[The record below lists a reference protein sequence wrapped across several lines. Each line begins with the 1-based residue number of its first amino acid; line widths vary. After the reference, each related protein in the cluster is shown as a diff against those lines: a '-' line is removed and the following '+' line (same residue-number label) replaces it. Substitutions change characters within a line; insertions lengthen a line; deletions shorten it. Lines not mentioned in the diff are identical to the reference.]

1 MFSKEDFEKT
11 VCFSSSAKSL
21 NVSDSN
27 SRLRAFM
34 RAYKTVV
41 CERLSVCL
49 CGSIARADVGVSKN
63 SKRGHR
69 SQETPRGKL
78 SSIFSRS
85 SSMKMKHPILSKA
98 TFGEFNWLSLLL

>member
-41 CERLSVCL
+41 SERLSVCL

-63 SKRGHR
+63 SKRGLSAH
-69 SQETPRGKL
+69 QETPRGKL

-85 SSMKMKHPILSKA
+85 CSMKMKHPILSKA
-98 TFGEFNWLSLLL
+98 TFGEIKKRSS

>member
-69 SQETPRGKL
+69 SQGNP
-78 SSIFSRS
+78 SR
-85 SSMKMKHPILSKA
+85 K
-98 TFGEFNWLSLLL
+98 TFLDFFTKQFNENEAPHFVKSDLW

>member
-1 MFSKEDFEKT
+1 MLSL
-11 VCFSSSAKSL
+11 VCSFQLIDRCFRKRTLRRRSVFSSSAKSL

-49 CGSIARADVGVSKN
+49 CGSIARRCRSVEKIQRGVTGLMTLEEN
-63 SKRGHR
+63 F
-69 SQETPRGKL
+69 PR
-78 SSIFSRS
+78 FF
-85 SSMKMKHPILSKA
+85 HEA
-98 TFGEFNWLSLLL
+98 VQ